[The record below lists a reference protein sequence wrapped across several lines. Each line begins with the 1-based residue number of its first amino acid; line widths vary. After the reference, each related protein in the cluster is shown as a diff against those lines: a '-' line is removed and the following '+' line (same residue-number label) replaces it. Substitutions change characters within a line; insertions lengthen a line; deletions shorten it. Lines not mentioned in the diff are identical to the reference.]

1 VTTALDTRFRAAQDV
16 AREAGLLARGFFADL
31 GSLAIRSKGRQDVVT
46 DADIAVENLIR
57 SRLGALF
64 PEDSFLGEESGADD
78 SRRADGLWVVDPID
92 GTQEFSLGIRQ
103 WCVSIA
109 FIVGNQMEIGIVY
122 DPNAEELFA
131 ALSGHGATLNGR
143 AIEVSS
149 VGQLDEGVVALEY
162 SNRTR
167 AADLI
172 HVLSALLD
180 AGGTY
185 ARGGSGALALC
196 YVACGRLLGFIELHM
211 QSWDCLAALLLIREA
226 GGRTNDFL
234 NERSLLHGNLV
245 VASPPQLYEAVTA
258 LLPKEFTA
266 AAVPNG

>member
-1 VTTALDTRFRAAQDV
+1 MVLETRFQAAQDV
-16 AREAGLLARGFFADL
+16 AREAGLLARGYFTER
-31 GSLAIRSKGRQDVVT
+31 GSLAIRTKGRQDVVT

-57 SRLGALF
+57 ARLGSLF
-64 PEDSFLGEESGADD
+64 PEDAFLGEESGTADA
-78 SRRADGLWVVDPID
+78 RRADGMWVVDPID

-109 FIVGNQMEIGIVY
+109 FIIGNRLEIGVVY
-122 DPNAEELFA
+122 DPNSDELFA
-131 ALSGHGATLNGR
+131 ALSDHGATLNGH
-143 AIEVSS
+143 AIEVSDAS
-149 VGQLDEGVVALEY
+149 GLDEGVVALEY
-162 SNRTR
+162 SNRTQ

-185 ARGGSGALALC
+185 SRGGSGALALC

-234 NERSLLHGNLV
+234 TERSLLHGNLV
-245 VASPPQLYEAVTA
+245 VASSPQLYDAVTS
-258 LLPKEFTA
+258 LLPQGFA
-266 AAVPNG
+266 AAAIPKA